1 MSSGSHAW
9 CWHMAEKFRTWNDS
23 GLPPTARGTTLTVG
37 TFDGVH
43 RGHQRVLE
51 CIARRGDEMGLSS
64 VVVTFDPHPLEIV
77 RKEAAPPL
85 LTLPSEKIE
94 VIAESGINYLAIVPF
109 TKTLQRYDAAAFVDQ
124 ILRQRFHVKHLVI
137 GHDHGFGRGRA
148 GDVEVLRRLGETR
161 GFTVEVISAVDGTD
175 GVPISSTI
183 IRQAVAAGDLER
195 AARLLGRPYSIAGR
209 VQSGDRRGRLLGFP
223 TINLGAPSPRKL
235 LPPAGVY
242 AIRAQTHLGHFG
254 GMMNLGTRP
263 TFGDE
268 AIAIEAHLFD
278 AEGDFYGRTVRI
290 DVLARLRDT
299 KKFDGAEALVAQ
311 LRDDEREARLALT
324 QPLSSHNVKS

>member
-1 MSSGSHAW
+1 MT
-9 CWHMAEKFRTWNDS
+9 ERFRTWDDS
-23 GLPPTARGTTLTVG
+23 GLPPTARGTVLTVG

-51 CIARRGDEMGLSS
+51 CIARRGNEQGLSS

-85 LTLPSEKIE
+85 LTLSSEKIE
-94 VIAESGINYLAIVPF
+94 VIAQSGINYLAIVPF
-109 TKTLQRYDAAAFVDQ
+109 TKKLQRYDAAAFVDQ

-161 GFTVEVISAVDGTD
+161 GFTVEVISAVDGID
-175 GVPISSTI
+175 GVPISSTM

-195 AARLLGRPYSIAGR
+195 AARLLGRPYSISGR
-209 VQSGDRRGRLLGFP
+209 VQGGDRRGRLLGFP
-223 TINLGAPSPRKL
+223 TINFGAPSPRKL

-242 AIRAQTHLGHFG
+242 AVRAQTHLGPFG
-254 GMMNLGTRP
+254 GMMNLGARP
-263 TFGDE
+263 TFGDDTV
-268 AIAIEAHLFD
+268 AIEAHLFD
-278 AEGDFYGRTVRI
+278 ADGDFYHRAVRI
-290 DVLARLRDT
+290 DILARLRDT
-299 KKFDGAEALVAQ
+299 KKFDSAEALVAQ
-311 LRDDEREARLALT
+311 LREDEQQARRALT
-324 QPLSSHNVKS
+324 QPSSSHNVKS

>member
-1 MSSGSHAW
+1 MS
-9 CWHMAEKFRTWNDS
+9 ERFRTWDDS
-23 GLPPTARGTTLTVG
+23 GLPPSARGTVLTVG

-51 CIARRGDEMGLSS
+51 RIARRGNEQGLSS

-85 LTLPSEKIE
+85 LTLSPEKIE

-109 TKTLQRYDAAAFVDQ
+109 TQKLQRYDAAAFVDQ
-124 ILRQRFHVKHLVI
+124 ILRRRFHVKHLVI

-161 GFTVEVISAVDGTD
+161 GFTVEVISAVDGAD
-175 GVPISSTI
+175 GLPISSTM
-183 IRQAVAAGDLER
+183 IRQAIAAGDLER
-195 AARLLGRPYSIAGR
+195 AARLLGRPYSISGR
-209 VQSGDRRGRLLGFP
+209 VQGGDRRGRLLGFP

-242 AIRAQTHLGHFG
+242 AVRAQTHLGPFG
-254 GMMNLGTRP
+254 GMMNLGARP
-263 TFGDE
+263 TFGD
-268 AIAIEAHLFD
+268 ASVAIEVHLFD
-278 AEGDFYGRTVRI
+278 AEGDFYDRAVRVDI
-290 DVLARLRDT
+290 LARLRDT
-299 KKFDGAEALVAQ
+299 KKFDSAESLVAQ
-311 LRDDEREARLALT
+311 LREDEQQARRALT
-324 QPLSSHNVKS
+324 QPSSSHNVKS

>member
-1 MSSGSHAW
+1 MV
-9 CWHMAEKFRTWNDS
+9 EKFRSWSDS
-23 GLPPTARGTTLTVG
+23 GLPPTARGTVLTVG

-51 CIARRGDEMGLSS
+51 CIATRGGEKELSS

-109 TKTLQRYDAAAFVDQ
+109 TKKLQRYDAAAFVDQ
-124 ILRQRFHVKHLVI
+124 ILRQRFHVRHLVI

-161 GFTVEVISAVDGTD
+161 GFTVEVIPAVDDVD

-183 IRQAVAAGDLER
+183 IRQAIAAGELER
-195 AARLLGRPYSIAGR
+195 AARLLGRPYAISGR
-209 VQSGDRRGRLLGFP
+209 VQGGDRRGRVLGFP

-235 LPPAGVY
+235 LPSAGVY
-242 AIRAQTHLGHFG
+242 AVRAQTHLGPLG

-268 AIAIEAHLFD
+268 TVAIEVHLFD
-278 AEGDFYGRTVRI
+278 ADGDFYDRAVRI
-290 DVLARLRDT
+290 DVLTRLRDT
-299 KKFDGAEALVAQ
+299 RKFDGAEALIAQ
-311 LRDDEREARLALT
+311 LREDEKGARRALT

>member
-1 MSSGSHAW
+1 
-9 CWHMAEKFRTWNDS
+9 
-23 GLPPTARGTTLTVG
+23 
-37 TFDGVH
+37 
-43 RGHQRVLE
+43 
-51 CIARRGDEMGLSS
+51 
-64 VVVTFDPHPLEIV
+64 
-77 RKEAAPPL
+77 
-85 LTLPSEKIE
+85 
-94 VIAESGINYLAIVPF
+94 
-109 TKTLQRYDAAAFVDQ
+109 
-124 ILRQRFHVKHLVI
+124 
-137 GHDHGFGRGRA
+137 
-148 GDVEVLRRLGETR
+148 
-161 GFTVEVISAVDGTD
+161 
-175 GVPISSTI
+175 SSTI

-223 TINLGAPSPRKL
+223 TINLGPPSPRKL

-268 AIAIEAHLFD
+268 ATAIEAHLFD

-311 LRDDEREARLALT
+311 LREDEREARLALT

>member
-1 MSSGSHAW
+1 MS
-9 CWHMAEKFRTWNDS
+9 ERFRSWDDS
-23 GLPPTARGTTLTVG
+23 GLPPTARGTVLTVG

-51 CIARRGDEMGLSS
+51 CIAQRGNEQGLSS

-85 LTLPSEKIE
+85 LTLSPEKIE

-109 TKTLQRYDAAAFVDQ
+109 TKKLQRYDAAAFVDQ

-161 GFTVEVISAVDGTD
+161 GFTVEVISAVDGID
-175 GVPISSTI
+175 GVPISSTM

-195 AARLLGRPYSIAGR
+195 AARLLGRPYSISGR
-209 VQSGDRRGRLLGFP
+209 VKGGDRRGRLLGFP
-223 TINLGAPSPRKL
+223 TIKLGAPSPRKL

-242 AIRAQTHLGHFG
+242 AVRAQTHLGPFG
-254 GMMNLGTRP
+254 GMMNLGARP

-268 AIAIEAHLFD
+268 TVAIEVHLFD
-278 AEGDFYGRTVRI
+278 AEGDFYDRAVRI
-290 DVLARLRDT
+290 DIVARLRDT
-299 KKFDGAEALVAQ
+299 KKFDSADALVAQ
-311 LRDDEREARLALT
+311 LREDEQQARRALT
-324 QPLSSHNVKS
+324 QPSSSHNVKS

>member
-1 MSSGSHAW
+1 MS
-9 CWHMAEKFRTWNDS
+9 ERFRSWDDS
-23 GLPPTARGTTLTVG
+23 GLPPTARGTVLTVG

-51 CIARRGDEMGLSS
+51 CMAQRGNEQGLSS

-85 LTLPSEKIE
+85 LTLSSEKIE

-109 TKTLQRYDAAAFVDQ
+109 TKKLQRYDAAAFVDQ

-148 GDVEVLRRLGETR
+148 GDVQVLRRLGETR
-161 GFTVEVISAVDGTD
+161 GFTVEVVSAVDGID
-175 GVPISSTI
+175 GVPISSTM
-183 IRQAVAAGDLER
+183 IRQAVAAGELER
-195 AARLLGRPYSIAGR
+195 AAQLLGRAYSVSGR
-209 VQSGDRRGRLLGFP
+209 VQGGDRRGRLLGFP

-242 AIRAQTHLGHFG
+242 AVRAQTHLGPFG
-254 GMMNLGTRP
+254 GMMNLGARP

-268 AIAIEAHLFD
+268 TVAIEVHLFD
-278 AEGDFYGRTVRI
+278 AEGDFYDRAVRVDI
-290 DVLARLRDT
+290 LARLRDT
-299 KKFDGAEALVAQ
+299 KKFDSAESLVAQ
-311 LRDDEREARLALT
+311 LREDEQQARRALT
-324 QPLSSHNVKS
+324 QPSSSHNVKS

>member
-1 MSSGSHAW
+1 MTEH
-9 CWHMAEKFRTWNDS
+9 FRTWDDS
-23 GLPPTARGTTLTVG
+23 GLPPTARGTVLTVG

-43 RGHQRVLE
+43 LGHQRVLE
-51 CIARRGDEMGLSS
+51 CIARRGNEKGLSS

-77 RKEAAPPL
+77 RREAAPPL
-85 LTLPSEKIE
+85 LTLSPEKIE

-109 TKTLQRYDAAAFVDQ
+109 TKKLQRYDAAAFVDQ

-161 GFTVEVISAVDGTD
+161 GFTVEVIAAVDGID
-175 GVPISSTI
+175 GVPISSTM
-183 IRQAVAAGDLER
+183 IRQAIAAGDLER
-195 AARLLGRPYSIAGR
+195 AARLLGRPYSISGR
-209 VQSGDRRGRLLGFP
+209 VQGGDRRGRLLGFP

-242 AIRAQTHLGHFG
+242 AVRAQTHLGPLG
-254 GMMNLGTRP
+254 GMMNLGARP

-268 AIAIEAHLFD
+268 TVAIEAHLFD
-278 AEGDFYGRTVRI
+278 AEGDFYDRAVRI
-290 DVLARLRDT
+290 DIFARLRDT
-299 KKFDGAEALVAQ
+299 QKFDNAEALVAQ
-311 LRDDEREARLALT
+311 LREDEQQARRALT
-324 QPLSSHNVKS
+324 QPSSSHNVKS

>member
-1 MSSGSHAW
+1 MS
-9 CWHMAEKFRTWNDS
+9 ERFRSWDDS
-23 GLPPTARGTTLTVG
+23 GLPPTARGTVLTVG

-51 CIARRGDEMGLSS
+51 RMAQRGNEQGLSS

-85 LTLPSEKIE
+85 LTLSSEKIE

-109 TKTLQRYDAAAFVDQ
+109 TKKLQRYDAAAFVDQ

-148 GDVEVLRRLGETR
+148 GDVQVLRRLGETR
-161 GFTVEVISAVDGTD
+161 GFTVEVVSAVDGID
-175 GVPISSTI
+175 GVPISSTM
-183 IRQAVAAGDLER
+183 IRQAIAAGELER
-195 AARLLGRPYSIAGR
+195 AAQLLGRAYSVSGR
-209 VQSGDRRGRLLGFP
+209 VQGGDRRGRLLGFP

-242 AIRAQTHLGHFG
+242 AVRAQTHLGPFG
-254 GMMNLGTRP
+254 GMMNLGARP

-268 AIAIEAHLFD
+268 TVAIEVHLFD
-278 AEGDFYGRTVRI
+278 AEGDFYDRAVRVDI
-290 DVLARLRDT
+290 LARLRDT
-299 KKFDGAEALVAQ
+299 KKFDSAESLVAQ
-311 LRDDEREARLALT
+311 LREDEQQARRALT
-324 QPLSSHNVKS
+324 QPSSSHNVKS

>member
-1 MSSGSHAW
+1 MS
-9 CWHMAEKFRTWNDS
+9 EKFRTFDDS
-23 GLPPTARGTTLTVG
+23 GLPPTTKGTVLTVG

-51 CIARRGDEMGLSS
+51 CIAKRGNELGLSS
-64 VVVTFDPHPLEIV
+64 VLVTFDPHPLEVV

-85 LTLPSEKIE
+85 LTLANEKLE

-109 TKTLQRYDAAAFVDQ
+109 TKKLQRYDAAAFVDQ
-124 ILRQRFHVKHLVI
+124 VLRQRFHVRHLVI

-161 GFTVEVISAVDGTD
+161 GFTVEVVPAVEDAD
-175 GVPISSTI
+175 GVAISSTS
-183 IRQAVAAGDLER
+183 IRQAIGAGELQR
-195 AARLLGRPYSIAGR
+195 AARLLGRAYSVTGR
-209 VQSGDRRGRLLGFP
+209 VQGGDRRGRLLGFP
-223 TINLGAPSPRKL
+223 TINLGTPSPRKL

-242 AIRAQTHLGHFG
+242 AVRAETHLGPFN
-254 GMMNLGTRP
+254 GMMNLGARP

-268 AIAIEAHLFD
+268 TVAIEAHLFD
-278 AEGDFYGRTVRI
+278 ADGDFYERVVRI
-290 DVLARLRDT
+290 DIVARLRDT
-299 KKFDGAEALVAQ
+299 QRFDGVDALVAQ
-311 LRDDEREARLALT
+311 LREDERQARRALT

>member
-1 MSSGSHAW
+1 
-9 CWHMAEKFRTWNDS
+9 MAEKFRTWNDS
-23 GLPPTARGTTLTVG
+23 GLPPTARGTALTVG

-51 CIARRGDEMGLSS
+51 CIARRGEEQGLSS

-85 LTLPSEKIE
+85 LTLPSEKLE

-109 TKTLQRYDAAAFVDQ
+109 TRKLQRYDAAAFVDQ

-161 GFTVEVISAVDGTD
+161 GFTVEVISAVYGQD
-175 GVPISSTI
+175 GVPVSSTV
-183 IRQAVAAGDLER
+183 IRQAVSAGEIER
-195 AARLLGRPYSIAGR
+195 AALLLGRPYSISGR
-209 VQSGDRRGRLLGFP
+209 VKGGDRRGRLLGFP
-223 TINLGAPSPRKL
+223 TINLGAPSARKL
-235 LPPAGVY
+235 LPPPGVY
-242 AIRAQTHLGHFG
+242 AVRAQTHLGPLG
-254 GMMNLGTRP
+254 GMMNLGARP
-263 TFGDE
+263 TFGDD
-268 AIAIEAHLFD
+268 AVSIEVHLFD
-278 AEGDFYGRTVRI
+278 ADGDFYDREVRI
-290 DVLARLRDT
+290 DVVSRLRDT
-299 KKFDGAEALVAQ
+299 RKFDGVEALVAQ
-311 LRDDEREARLALT
+311 LREDELQARRALT

>member
-1 MSSGSHAW
+1 MR
-9 CWHMAEKFRTWNDS
+9 KRFRSFSDS
-23 GLPPTARGTTLTVG
+23 GLPPTTRGTVLTVG

-51 CIARRGDEMGLSS
+51 CIALRGEELGLSS

-85 LTLPSEKIE
+85 LTLAPEKLE

-109 TKTLQRYDAAAFVDQ
+109 TPALQKYDAATFVDE
-124 ILRQRFHVKHLVI
+124 ILRQRFHVRHLVI

-161 GFTVEVISAVDGTD
+161 GFTVEVVSAVEGEDGIA
-175 GVPISSTI
+175 ISSTT
-183 IRQAVAAGDLER
+183 IRRAIAAGELEH
-195 AARLLGRPYSIAGR
+195 AARSLGRPYSLAGR
-209 VQSGDRRGRLLGFP
+209 VLGGDRRGRLLGFP

-242 AIRAQTHLGHFG
+242 AVRVQTPLGPFG
-254 GMMNLGTRP
+254 GMMNLGPRP
-263 TFGDE
+263 TFGDH
-268 AIAIEAHLFD
+268 AIAIEVHLFD
-278 AEGDFYGRTVRI
+278 ADGDFYDRAVRVDLI
-290 DVLARLRDT
+290 TRLRDT
-299 KKFDGAEALVAQ
+299 RRFDGAEALVAQ
-311 LRDDEREARLALT
+311 LREDEKQARAALT

>member
-1 MSSGSHAW
+1 MS
-9 CWHMAEKFRTWNDS
+9 EEFRSWSDS

-51 CIARRGDEMGLSS
+51 CIAQRGEERGLSS

-85 LTLPSEKIE
+85 LTLSSEKIE
-94 VIAESGINYLAIVPF
+94 VIAESGINYVAIVPF
-109 TKTLQRYDAAAFVDQ
+109 TKTLQHYDAAAFVDQ

-161 GFTVEVISAVDGTD
+161 GFTVEVISAVDGAD
-175 GVPISSTI
+175 GVPISSTM

-195 AARLLGRPYSIAGR
+195 AGRMLGRPYSMSGR
-209 VQSGDRRGRLLGFP
+209 VQGGDRRGRLLGFP

-235 LPPAGVY
+235 VPPAGVY
-242 AIRAQTHLGHFG
+242 AVRAQTHLGPFG
-254 GMMNLGTRP
+254 GMMNLGARP

-268 AIAIEAHLFD
+268 TVAIEVHLFD
-278 AEGDFYGRTVRI
+278 ADGDFYDRAVRI
-290 DVLARLRDT
+290 DVLSRLRDT
-299 KKFDGAEALVAQ
+299 KKFDGADALVAQ
-311 LRDDEREARLALT
+311 LREDEKQARRALT
-324 QPLSSHNVKS
+324 QPSSSHNVKS

>member
-1 MSSGSHAW
+1 
-9 CWHMAEKFRTWNDS
+9 MAEQFRTWDDS
-23 GLPPTARGTTLTVG
+23 GLPPTARGTVLTVG

-51 CIARRGDEMGLSS
+51 SMGERGREYGLSS

-85 LTLPSEKIE
+85 LTLPSEKLE
-94 VIAESGINYLAIVPF
+94 VIAESGINYVAIVPF

-161 GFTVEVISAVDGTD
+161 GFTVEVIPAVDGLD
-175 GVPISSTI
+175 GIPISSTR
-183 IRQAVAAGDLER
+183 IRQEIAAGDLEG
-195 AARLLGRPYSIAGR
+195 AAKLLGRPYSISGR
-209 VQSGDRRGRLLGFP
+209 VRSGDRRGRLLGFP

-242 AIRAQTHLGHFG
+242 AVRAQTHLGEFG
-254 GMMNLGTRP
+254 GMMNLGARP

-268 AIAIEAHLFD
+268 TVMIEVHLFD
-278 AEGDFYGRTVRI
+278 ADGVFYDRTVRI
-290 DVLARLRDT
+290 DVLTRLRDT
-299 KKFDGAEALVAQ
+299 KKFDGAEALIAQ
-311 LRDDEREARLALT
+311 LREDEKEARRALT

>member
-1 MSSGSHAW
+1 MS
-9 CWHMAEKFRTWNDS
+9 EKFRSWSDS
-23 GLPPTARGTTLTVG
+23 GLPPTARGTVLTVG

-51 CIARRGDEMGLSS
+51 CIATRGREKELSS

-109 TKTLQRYDAAAFVDQ
+109 TKKLQRYDAAAFVDQ
-124 ILRQRFHVKHLVI
+124 ILRQRFHVRHLVI

-161 GFTVEVISAVDGTD
+161 GFTVEVIPAVDD
-175 GVPISSTI
+175 AVGVPISSTV
-183 IRQAVAAGDLER
+183 IRQAIAAGELER
-195 AARLLGRPYSIAGR
+195 AARLLGRPYAISGR
-209 VQSGDRRGRLLGFP
+209 VQGGDRRGRLLGFP

-235 LPPAGVY
+235 LPPEGVY
-242 AIRAQTHLGHFG
+242 AVRAQTHLGPLG

-268 AIAIEAHLFD
+268 TVAIEVHLFD
-278 AEGDFYGRTVRI
+278 ADGDFYDRAVRI
-290 DVLARLRDT
+290 DVLGRLRDT

-311 LRDDEREARLALT
+311 LREDEKQARRALT
-324 QPLSSHNVKS
+324 QPSSSHNVKS

>member
-1 MSSGSHAW
+1 MR
-9 CWHMAEKFRTWNDS
+9 KRFRSWDDS
-23 GLPPTARGTTLTVG
+23 GLPPTARGTVLTVG

-51 CIARRGDEMGLSS
+51 CIARRGEEQGLSS
-64 VVVTFDPHPLEIV
+64 VLVTFEPHPLEIV

-85 LTLPSEKIE
+85 LTLAPEKLE

-109 TKTLQRYDAAAFVDQ
+109 TPALQKYDAASFVDE
-124 ILRQRFHVKHLVI
+124 ILRQRFHVRHLVI

-161 GFTVEVISAVDGTD
+161 GFTVEVVPAVADEDGAA
-175 GVPISSTI
+175 ISSTT
-183 IRQAVAAGDLER
+183 IRRAIAAGDLER
-195 AARLLGRPYSIAGR
+195 AARSLGRAYSVAGR

-242 AIRAQTHLGHFG
+242 AVRVQTPLGAFG
-254 GMMNLGTRP
+254 GMMNLGPRP

-268 AIAIEAHLFD
+268 AVGIEVHLFD
-278 AEGDFYGRTVRI
+278 ADGDFYNVAVRV
-290 DVLARLRDT
+290 DLVTRLRDT
-299 KKFDGAEALVAQ
+299 QRFEGAEALVAR
-311 LRDDEREARLALT
+311 LREDEKHARAALT

>member
-1 MSSGSHAW
+1 MS
-9 CWHMAEKFRTWNDS
+9 EKFRTFDDS
-23 GLPPTARGTTLTVG
+23 GLPPTTKGTVLTVG

-51 CIARRGDEMGLSS
+51 CIARRGNELGLSS
-64 VVVTFDPHPLEIV
+64 VLVTFDPHPLEVV

-85 LTLPSEKIE
+85 LTLANEKLE

-109 TKTLQRYDAAAFVDQ
+109 TKKLQRYDAAAFVDQ
-124 ILRQRFHVKHLVI
+124 VLRQRFHVRHLVI

-161 GFTVEVISAVDGTD
+161 GFTVEVVPAVADAD
-175 GVPISSTI
+175 GVAISSTS
-183 IRQAVAAGDLER
+183 IRQAIGAGELER
-195 AARLLGRPYSIAGR
+195 AARLLGRAYSVTGR
-209 VQSGDRRGRLLGFP
+209 VQGGDRRGRLLGFP
-223 TINLGAPSPRKL
+223 TITLGTPSARKL

-242 AIRAQTHLGHFG
+242 AVRAQTHLGPFN
-254 GMMNLGTRP
+254 GMMNLGARP

-268 AIAIEAHLFD
+268 TVAIEVHLFD
-278 AEGDFYGRTVRI
+278 ADADFYDRAVRI
-290 DVLARLRDT
+290 DIVARIRDT
-299 KKFDGAEALVAQ
+299 RKFDGVDALVAQ
-311 LRDDEREARLALT
+311 LREDERQARRALT

>member
-1 MSSGSHAW
+1 MS
-9 CWHMAEKFRTWNDS
+9 EKFRTFDDS
-23 GLPPTARGTTLTVG
+23 GLPPTTKGTVLTVG

-51 CIARRGDEMGLSS
+51 CIARRGNELGLSS
-64 VVVTFDPHPLEIV
+64 VLVTFDPHPLEVV

-85 LTLPSEKIE
+85 LTLAPEKLE

-109 TKTLQRYDAAAFVDQ
+109 TKKLQRYDAAAFVDQ
-124 ILRQRFHVKHLVI
+124 VLRQRFHVRHLVI

-161 GFTVEVISAVDGTD
+161 GFTVEVVPAVQDAA
-175 GVPISSTI
+175 GVAISSTS
-183 IRQAVAAGDLER
+183 IRQAIGAGDLER
-195 AARLLGRPYSIAGR
+195 AARLLGRAYSVTGR
-209 VQSGDRRGRLLGFP
+209 GQGGVRRCRRRVGP
-223 TINLGAPSPRKL
+223 TINLGTPSPRKL

-242 AIRAQTHLGHFG
+242 AVRAQTHLGPFN
-254 GMMNLGTRP
+254 GMMNLGARP

-268 AIAIEAHLFD
+268 TIAIEVHLFD
-278 AEGDFYGRTVRI
+278 AEGDFYDRAVRI
-290 DVLARLRDT
+290 DIVARLRDT
-299 KKFDGAEALVAQ
+299 RKFDGVDALVAQ
-311 LRDDEREARLALT
+311 LREDERQARRALT

>member
-1 MSSGSHAW
+1 MS
-9 CWHMAEKFRTWNDS
+9 EKFRTFDDS
-23 GLPPTARGTTLTVG
+23 GLPPTTKGTVLTVG

-51 CIARRGDEMGLSS
+51 CIARRGNELGLSS
-64 VVVTFDPHPLEIV
+64 VLVTFDPHPLEVV

-85 LTLPSEKIE
+85 LTLAPEKLE

-109 TKTLQRYDAAAFVDQ
+109 TKKLQRYDAAAFVDQ
-124 ILRQRFHVKHLVI
+124 VLRQRFHVRHLVI

-161 GFTVEVISAVDGTD
+161 GFTVEVVPAVQDAA
-175 GVPISSTI
+175 GVAISSTS
-183 IRQAVAAGDLER
+183 IRQAIGAGDLER
-195 AARLLGRPYSIAGR
+195 AARLLGRAYSVTGR
-209 VQSGDRRGRLLGFP
+209 VQGGDRRGRLLGFP
-223 TINLGAPSPRKL
+223 TINLGTPSPRKL

-242 AIRAQTHLGHFG
+242 AVRAQTHLGPFN
-254 GMMNLGTRP
+254 GMMNLGARP

-268 AIAIEAHLFD
+268 TIAIEVHLFD
-278 AEGDFYGRTVRI
+278 AEGDFYDRAVRI
-290 DVLARLRDT
+290 DIVARLRDT
-299 KKFDGAEALVAQ
+299 RKFDGVDALVAQ
-311 LRDDEREARLALT
+311 LREDERQARRALT

>member
-1 MSSGSHAW
+1 
-9 CWHMAEKFRTWNDS
+9 MAERFRTWDDS
-23 GLPPTARGTTLTVG
+23 GLPPTARGTVLTVG

-51 CIARRGDEMGLSS
+51 SIAARGREHGLSS

-77 RKEAAPPL
+77 RREAAPPL
-85 LTLPSEKIE
+85 LTVPAEKLE

-109 TKTLQRYDAAAFVDQ
+109 TKKLQRYDAAAFVDQ

-161 GFTVEVISAVDGTD
+161 GFTVEVIPAVDGLD
-175 GVPISSTI
+175 GVPVSSTR
-183 IRQAVAAGDLER
+183 IRQAVAAGELER
-195 AARLLGRPYSIAGR
+195 AATLLGRPYSISGR

-242 AIRAQTHLGHFG
+242 AVRAQTHLGQFG
-254 GMMNLGTRP
+254 GMMNLGARP

-268 AIAIEAHLFD
+268 SVAIEVHLFD
-278 AEGDFYGRTVRI
+278 ADGDFYDRPVRI
-290 DVLARLRDT
+290 DVLTRLRDT
-299 KKFDGAEALVAQ
+299 RKFDGADALIAQ
-311 LRDDEREARLALT
+311 LREDEKQARRALT